1 MVHRRS
7 RTWKKKI
14 QRACGLTGGVSAER
28 KMILVEDNMTGDDN
42 PSSCEV
48 ETPIT
53 LVRGGVS
60 EKDTGCGARGQLV
73 FGSGG
78 EVGIAEATEDTKN
91 SVVWGLLEELLIGN
105 SMVNG

>member
-1 MVHRRS
+1 VHRRG
-7 RTWKKKI
+7 RTCKEKI
-14 QRACGLTGGVSAER
+14 QRAWGLTGGVSAER
-28 KMILVEDNMTGDDN
+28 KVSLVEDNMTGDDN

-60 EKDTGCGARGQLV
+60 EKDTSCGARGQLV

-78 EVGIAEATEDTKN
+78 EVGIAEATEYTKN
-91 SVVWGLLEELLIGN
+91 SVVGGLVEELLIGDF
-105 SMVNG
+105 MLNG